1 MSTQAAPEMEAPE
14 EPKLQ
19 VEVAITSPQACL
31 RDVVVTIPRAEV
43 DRYLRKAF
51 DDLVPEAQ
59 IPGFRSGR
67 APRKLVE
74 KQFKETIHERVK
86 GSLVMDSLAQ
96 VTEGQGFSA
105 IGEPQFDFDAV
116 ELPDSG
122 DFKYQFTIECRPEFE
137 TPNWKGLDIKKPVDE
152 TTEADVDAA
161 IERLLSRNAPMEAT
175 DEAAVKGDRLLIT
188 AKFSHDGHY
197 LSEMDEEY
205 VTLSD
210 QVSFSDGICANF
222 GEVLSG
228 AMEGDTRTVQVTIS
242 DGSDDESMRGKV
254 VDAEIKVVEVLHRSL
269 PELTKSY
276 LEELGDFESEE
287 DLRQFVRESLDRQR
301 SYREQQ
307 AVRRAVVELLTNN
320 ANFDLPTDL
329 VRRQT
334 NRELQRKIL
343 ELRRSGFS
351 DDEIRGYVNAIRQN
365 AQAET
370 EVALRE
376 HFILEQIA
384 EELKLEAEAG
394 EYDQEIELIAMQ
406 GGESP
411 RRVRAR
417 LEKAGQMDAL
427 RNQIV
432 ERKVIDAIMAEAKV
446 TEEKVKRE
454 ETTDQSFA
462 VYHHVVPV
470 KGADIPEAMHDD
482 HSSPDASQT
491 TPKA

>member
-1 MSTQAAPEMEAPE
+1 M
-14 EPKLQ
+14 
-19 VEVAITSPQACL
+19 
-31 RDVVVTIPRAEV
+31 
-43 DRYLRKAF
+43 
-51 DDLVPEAQ
+51 
-59 IPGFRSGR
+59 
-67 APRKLVE
+67 
-74 KQFKETIHERVK
+74 
-86 GSLVMDSLAQ
+86 
-96 VTEGQGFSA
+96 
-105 IGEPQFDFDAV
+105 
-116 ELPDSG
+116 
-122 DFKYQFTIECRPEFE
+122 
-137 TPNWKGLDIKKPVDE
+137 
-152 TTEADVDAA
+152 
-161 IERLLSRNAPMEAT
+161 
-175 DEAAVKGDRLLIT
+175 
-188 AKFSHDGHY
+188 
-197 LSEMDEEY
+197 
-205 VTLSD
+205 
-210 QVSFSDGICANF
+210 
-222 GEVLSG
+222 
-228 AMEGDTRTVQVTIS
+228 
-242 DGSDDESMRGKV
+242 
-254 VDAEIKVVEVLHRSL
+254 
-269 PELTKSY
+269 
-276 LEELGDFESEE
+276 EELGDFERVKN
-287 DLRQFVRESLDRQR
+287 LRQFVRESLDRQR

-470 KGADIPEAMHDD
+470 KGADIP
-482 HSSPDASQT
+482 
-491 TPKA
+491 